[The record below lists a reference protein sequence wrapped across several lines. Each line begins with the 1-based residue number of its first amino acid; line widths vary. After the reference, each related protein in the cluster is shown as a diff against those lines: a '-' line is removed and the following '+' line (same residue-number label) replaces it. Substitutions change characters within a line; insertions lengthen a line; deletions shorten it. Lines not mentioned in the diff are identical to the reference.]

1 MPHQAYGKPSTH
13 FQSAVQFSLTQQT
26 ATYKMLSG
34 VRSVLNRSVNGTKLF
49 SAAPKLAAF
58 NFPAFQPTVSSL
70 VATRSLSSSTPVHF
84 TLTKNLQAIEPKS
97 STVKGVSTFLKL
109 VIYEVY
115 PFQYY

>member
-1 MPHQAYGKPSTH
+1 
-13 FQSAVQFSLTQQT
+13 
-26 ATYKMLSG
+26 MLSG
-34 VRSVLNRSVNGTKLF
+34 VRSILNRSVNGTKLF

-58 NFPAFQPTVSSL
+58 NVPAFQPTVSSL
-70 VATRSLSSSTPVHF
+70 VATRSLLSSTPVHF